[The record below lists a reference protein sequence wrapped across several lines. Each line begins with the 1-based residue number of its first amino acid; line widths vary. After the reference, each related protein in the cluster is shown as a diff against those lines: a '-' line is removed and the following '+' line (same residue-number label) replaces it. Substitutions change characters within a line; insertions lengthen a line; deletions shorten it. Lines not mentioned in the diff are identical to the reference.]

1 MTLKITKLSVDDG
14 DTYVMVEMAIIVVAT
29 VDDDNS
35 NDNGQWQG
43 KINCDASSQAK
54 FIQNYFLRK
63 RMFRKQNFRNQ
74 KGILEQKYYS
84 SPFLVHIRPYLVP
97 F

>member
-1 MTLKITKLSVDDG
+1 MTLKITKLLLDYG

-43 KINCDASSQAK
+43 KKIH
-54 FIQNYFLRK
+54 F
-63 RMFRKQNFRNQ
+63 
-74 KGILEQKYYS
+74 
-84 SPFLVHIRPYLVP
+84 H
-97 F
+97 